1 MLCLFDNVCLYFK
14 EKRSELVYYLSM
26 FKEDYFFILCSYI

>member
-14 EKRSELVYYLSM
+14 EKRSELVYNLSM
-26 FKEDYFFILCSYI
+26 FLKGRLFFYFM